1 LRVSALAGGPGHETP
16 AQKVQVQMGDRVV
29 CVWARV
35 EHQAIA
41 AFGDA
46 FLTGHVARGTYHGA
60 HERVVLGL
68 ECLGVG
74 DVRVRHDQ
82 HVHWHL
88 RVDVA
93 ERGDQLILK
102 NDAGRNL
109 APDDLAKD
117 ALRSWIKRR
126 LVGTIDRQ
134 ARSAPVPPGAARP
147 PVWLW
152 TGSRKRLSRAP
163 GSWSTE
169 RCSSATNSSPSSRS

>member
-1 LRVSALAGGPGHETP
+1 MRVSALAGGPGHETP

-82 HVHWHL
+82 LKGHAGGSSLWVEFPMDSGQRCW
-88 RVDVA
+88 
-93 ERGDQLILK
+93 LIG
-102 NDAGRNL
+102 GRSGKKP
-109 APDDLAKD
+109 APL
-117 ALRSWIKRR
+117 
-126 LVGTIDRQ
+126 
-134 ARSAPVPPGAARP
+134 
-147 PVWLW
+147 
-152 TGSRKRLSRAP
+152 
-163 GSWSTE
+163 
-169 RCSSATNSSPSSRS
+169 